1 MRTKVYWTKDEVAE
15 CLHLAGKYFISAH
28 GTWLSCLLEANATF
42 PPDRRRAKAT
52 LMGLSVKYRALW
64 NESRAEAIATTAA
77 PPPAPDTP
85 AEPVQQM
92 TDGAVPSTPDPVA
105 QLADALL
112 GAVRSVMRDELRTL
126 SAELTARL
134 LAVQPSAPFASS
146 DFPAAPPVWTTTS
159 TSTSAARKPKVV
171 LVGMIGQQ
179 ISQIKQDYGAKF
191 DIVAH
196 EAGESNHLVAGRV
209 AAADKVL
216 VNTGKIGHPLYAALR
231 ARVPSER
238 LVQFDGGVSSVRRIL
253 EAMV

>member
-1 MRTKVYWTKDEVAE
+1 MRTKVFWTKDEVAE
-15 CLHLAGKYFISAH
+15 CLRLTGKFFLGGH
-28 GTWLSCLLEANATF
+28 GSWLSCLLEANSTF
-42 PPDRRRAKAT
+42 PPERRRARAT
-52 LMGLSVKYRALW
+52 LTGLSVTYRALW
-64 NESRAEAIATTAA
+64 DKSHIETIAAA
-77 PPPAPDTP
+77 ATP
-85 AEPVQQM
+85 AEPASVPAEPVAQR
-92 TDGAVPSTPDPVA
+92 TDWAASSTLDPMA

-134 LAVQPSAPFASS
+134 LTGQPSAPFVPNDS
-146 DFPAAPPVWTTTS
+146 PAPTPVWTTTS
-159 TSTSAARKPKVV
+159 ASTNAPHKPKVV

-196 EAGESNHLVAGRV
+196 EASESNHLVAGRV
-209 AAADKVL
+209 ATADKVL
-216 VNTGKIGHPLYAALR
+216 VNIGKIGHPLYAALR

-253 EAMV
+253 EAMA